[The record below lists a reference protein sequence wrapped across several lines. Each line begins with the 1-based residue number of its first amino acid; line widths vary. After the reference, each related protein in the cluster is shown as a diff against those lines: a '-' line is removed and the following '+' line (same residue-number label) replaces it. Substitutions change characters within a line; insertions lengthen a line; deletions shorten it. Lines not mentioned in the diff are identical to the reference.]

1 MVLFGGIGDFL
12 ADCSNRYLNCFL
24 LQQGTTYSLVDVKPL
39 TWSKKVASD
48 FFSCNTVALG
58 ASKVHPEVAYHVNV
72 YIFGTRMGPEKLS
85 LVHADEDNFLGLKLG
100 HIHADPRS

>member
-1 MVLFGGIGDFL
+1 MI
-12 ADCSNRYLNCFL
+12 
-24 LQQGTTYSLVDVKPL
+24 
-39 TWSKKVASD
+39 
-48 FFSCNTVALG
+48 FFRAIRSPSARPKSTQKLRITF
-58 ASKVHPEVAYHVNV
+58 NV